1 MPLSVAATHGNRI
14 SEEAMATLP
23 PYEDGDFIHRGAAVW
38 EGKFC
43 KHRLRH
49 TVRGGGGGE
58 HKYIS
63 NTVYRSEH
71 VRTHRDSRTVPSQI
85 GRVHDLIKIILVQ
98 Y

>member
-43 KHRLRH
+43 KHRLRQCA
-49 TVRGGGGGE
+49 GAAGE
-58 HKYIS
+58 KYIS

>member
-43 KHRLRH
+43 KHRLRQCA
-49 TVRGGGGGE
+49 GAAGE
-58 HKYIS
+58 
-63 NTVYRSEH
+63 NTN
-71 VRTHRDSRTVPSQI
+71 TSRIPYI
-85 GRVHDLIKIILVQ
+85 GRNTYALIGTHVQ
-98 Y
+98 YHLKSAGCMI